1 MGASPM
7 LSSPPGFEI
16 ERALGRDGGGPH
28 LAWQKSLGRRVA
40 LRFAPAQLAADAGF
54 RNRFLADAPLRKG
67 LRHPGIARIYE
78 AAAWESTLYWAVE
91 YLAGGNLRQHLRRGF
106 RLGRLMRF
114 MRDIGDALDH
124 AHGEGLL
131 HLELKPENIL
141 FRPDGSVALSDFG
154 LACALEG
161 DRLPAGYA
169 AWVGASGHPSPEQAA
184 GRALDGRSDLYGLA
198 AVCYEVLT
206 GKAPGEAGAAASG
219 EAPRLPEAS
228 SRLPTHLSALQP
240 VMDRALAKN
249 PQLRFASGA
258 EFAAAFE
265 RAGGAGTLAEAR
277 LRCGAVTAQ
286 EIHAVG
292 GGLLITAGRAERGE
306 RLSRRR
312 RRRTRQAL
320 TAALLASVL
329 GLGGYFV
336 YAQPMLAVSWL
347 ARLGLGEDPLVQTAW
362 ADAQSLH
369 RDPNQSL
376 SAIAAGYRRVLALN
390 AEHESAA
397 QALAGLAAQWKE
409 SLVESLSQNDLAQA
423 ETKLREVRGA
433 FPEDP
438 GLEDLERRVADYKA
452 ADRLLV
458 TTRALLRIHGTSDVP
473 SATAAIQTYQEIM
486 RLAPGHP
493 VARQELAA
501 LAEHYAGL
509 AGEAVTRGD
518 VPGAIGFLERA
529 TAADEELPAL
539 ASVRGEIQQA
549 ATAQAAL
556 DELLQ
561 QAGDYRAQ
569 GFLVSPQGGNAAELY
584 NRVLATAPDNVIAQ
598 QGLEEVTS
606 QLLSNAAQMLEEQA
620 LDKTRLLLDQA
631 SAAGID
637 ANALLEVRARLQERA
652 ERIASVRSN
661 LENAERRLREGF
673 VTEPPEDNAVALLRE
688 VERLDPGNAQAA
700 ELLAQASA
708 RLAAAAT
715 EAHDAGLADEAKH
728 YLELALTVNPDVPV
742 WRELRASWE

>member
-1 MGASPM
+1 MR
-7 LSSPPGFEI
+7 SSPPGFEI

-28 LAWQKSLGRRVA
+28 LAWHRSLGRQVA
-40 LRFAPAQLAADAGF
+40 LRLASAELAADAGF

-91 YLAGGNLRQHLRRGF
+91 YLPGGNLRQHLRRGF
-106 RLGRLMRF
+106 RLAKLMRLMQ
-114 MRDIGDALDH
+114 DIGAALDH

-141 FRPDGSVALSDFG
+141 FRLDGSAALSDFG

-161 DRLPAGYA
+161 DRLPGRYA
-169 AWVGASGHPSPEQAA
+169 AWVGASSHRSPEQAA
-184 GRALDGRSDLYGLA
+184 GQALDGRSDLYGLA
-198 AVCYEVLT
+198 SVCYEVLT

-228 SRLPTHLSALQP
+228 SRLPGHLSALQP
-240 VMDRALAKN
+240 VMDRALARN

-265 RAGGAGTLAEAR
+265 RACGAGALPEAQ

-292 GGLLITAGRAERGE
+292 GALLITAGRAERGE

-312 RRRTRQAL
+312 RRRFRQAL
-320 TAALLASVL
+320 TAMLLASAL

-376 SAIAAGYRRVLALN
+376 SAVAAGYRRVLALN
-390 AEHESAA
+390 AGHESAA

-423 ETKLREVRGA
+423 ETKLKEVQGA

-438 GLEDLERRVADYKA
+438 GLGDLQRRVTDYKA
-452 ADRLLV
+452 ADRLLA
-458 TTRALLRIHGTSDVP
+458 TTEALLRTHGVSDVP
-473 SATAAIQTYQEIM
+473 AATAAIQTYQEIM

-509 AGEAVTRGD
+509 AGEAVAQGD
-518 VPGAIGFLERA
+518 VQGAIGFLERA

-539 ASVRGEIQQA
+539 ASVRGRIQRA

-556 DELLQ
+556 GELLQ
-561 QAGDYRAQ
+561 QAGSYRAQ
-569 GFLVSPQGGNAAELY
+569 GFLVSPQGDNAAELY

-606 QLLSNAAQMLEEQA
+606 QLLSNAAQMLEEEA
-620 LDKTRLLLDQA
+620 LDETRLLLDQA

-661 LENAERRLREGF
+661 LENAERRLEEGF
-673 VTEPPEDNAVALLRE
+673 VTEPPEYNAVALLRE
-688 VERLDPGNAQAA
+688 VERLDPGNAEAA

-715 EAHDAGLADEAKH
+715 EAHDAGLEDEAMH

-742 WRELRASWE
+742 WRQLRASWE